1 MEIDVIKSKE
11 LSKPCDDRYV
21 IINRKTKKVIDDAQD
36 YGYKSKKNTYR
47 AYTFK
52 F

>member
-21 IINRKTKKVIDDAQD
+21 ITNRKTKK
-36 YGYKSKKNTYR
+36 SNR
-47 AYTFK
+47 
-52 F
+52 